1 MVVKV
6 PAVPLGPVIATRTMH
21 VGPRMTPVT
30 LSIGAPV
37 YVGKG
42 WDWACPYKIAGLGK
56 VIKGS
61 AFGVDA
67 IQAVQLVSLA
77 LREDLEKT
85 GKKLI
90 FLDQEFWQ
98 FGFPKQVV
106 AFDDPELE
114 KRLTRVIDVETT
126 KWTSRL
132 KRTRRKA
139 LKIGNKQV
147 TSRTPRNT

>member
-6 PAVPLGPVIATRTMH
+6 PVVPLGSVIATRTMH
-21 VGPRMTPVT
+21 VSPKLTPVT
-30 LSIGAPV
+30 LSVGAPV
-37 YVGKG
+37 HVGKG

-56 VIKGS
+56 VIRGS
-61 AFGVDA
+61 AFGADA
-67 IQAVQLVSLA
+67 VQAIQLVSLA

-85 GKKLI
+85 RKKLI

-106 AFDDPELE
+106 AFCDPELE
-114 KRLTRVIDVETT
+114 KRLTRVIDVEIA

-132 KRTRRKA
+132 KRTRMKARK
-139 LKIGNKQV
+139 
-147 TSRTPRNT
+147 TR